1 MNNEQTMTEPHPSLT
16 SRLLHLLLATGV
28 TLQLLLST
36 FMERPEPGVVHAP
49 LEAWG
54 FEFHEIIGIT
64 LLPTILGWFL
74 WLILRRR
81 EPVPRDLFAWLTS
94 ERRKVAQAVRVALS
108 EARQGHLAPDTEI
121 RPLIHTVHGLGAL
134 CALFM
139 AITGTLVW
147 LGMSE
152 SGDLSSWA
160 AWVLDAHQTVANLMW
175 AYLIGHAGMA
185 LLHHWRG
192 EATLKRM
199 FSLSRISVH

>member
-1 MNNEQTMTEPHPSLT
+1 MSEQPMSETNPSLT

-54 FEFHEIIGIT
+54 FEFHEIIGLT
-64 LLPTILGWFL
+64 LLPSILGWFL
-74 WLILRRR
+74 WLLLRRH
-81 EPVPRDLFAWLTS
+81 EPLPRHLFGWLTS
-94 ERRKVAQAVRVALS
+94 ERHKVMQALRVALS
-108 EARQGHLAPDTEI
+108 EARQGRLAPDTEI
-121 RPLIHTVHGLGAL
+121 QPLVHTVHGLGAL

-139 AITGTLVW
+139 AISGTLVW

-160 AWVLDAHQTVANLMW
+160 ALILDLHQAAANLMW
-175 AYLIGHAGMA
+175 AYLFGHVGMA

-192 EATLKRM
+192 EATLRRM
-199 FSLSRISVH
+199 FSLRRLPVH